1 MCNCSITLAN
11 NTVQP
16 IQTKSYP
23 IYCKAGM
30 LTIRDN
36 YCKTAAIYP

>member
-1 MCNCSITLAN
+1 MCNCSITLAD

-23 IYCKAGM
+23 IIVRLAC
-30 LTIRDN
+30 
-36 YCKTAAIYP
+36 